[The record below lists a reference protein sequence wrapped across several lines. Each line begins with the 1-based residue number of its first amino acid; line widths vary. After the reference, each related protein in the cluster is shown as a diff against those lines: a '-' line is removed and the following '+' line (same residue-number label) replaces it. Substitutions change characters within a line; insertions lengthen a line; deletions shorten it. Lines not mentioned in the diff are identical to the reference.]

1 MSDVFIL
8 NCSVFATVRQT
19 IQFKMEDLN
28 LPNQVVETL
37 QQHQAVSIRPQLSNK
52 LSQFLSQ
59 LRLDQNRL
67 YSDHC
72 ISKAETHFL
81 LAEHFEDAVALIEQ
95 MQTRA
100 MHFNDDLSASW
111 CEELANW
118 ERMVSNTIEPLFDD
132 ENQRALVKAAYLNV
146 FPTQREYAEAIQI
159 LVVGPHPVDLDV
171 AESEEDTLINRI
183 AQTAAVNT
191 SAVYEAAQAGA
202 KDKALERCAILL
214 DDLDTRNAQNISDRQ
229 TGGTSNRRGSWE
241 VAAQELSLISSHVPG
256 LNKIAQI
263 AQSLID
269 HGRSMRD
276 PLAPAADRSRS
287 FESWTNSKKQLKDEL
302 KCLVRDSESSQ
313 GLQSLHKSL
322 CLSDTY
328 SELKENIQQAQS
340 QEQLDQLAATVDTE
354 SAIYKQ
360 RIKTLEKLFTK
371 RTEYIQ
377 ALSLS
382 AGDTLKEIQNEEP
395 DACDF

>member
-146 FPTQREYAEAIQI
+146 FPTQQEYAEAIQI

-202 KDKALERCAILL
+202 KDKALER
-214 DDLDTRNAQNISDRQ
+214 
-229 TGGTSNRRGSWE
+229 
-241 VAAQELSLISSHVPG
+241 
-256 LNKIAQI
+256 
-263 AQSLID
+263 
-269 HGRSMRD
+269 
-276 PLAPAADRSRS
+276 
-287 FESWTNSKKQLKDEL
+287 
-302 KCLVRDSESSQ
+302 
-313 GLQSLHKSL
+313 
-322 CLSDTY
+322 
-328 SELKENIQQAQS
+328 
-340 QEQLDQLAATVDTE
+340 
-354 SAIYKQ
+354 
-360 RIKTLEKLFTK
+360 
-371 RTEYIQ
+371 
-377 ALSLS
+377 
-382 AGDTLKEIQNEEP
+382 
-395 DACDF
+395 

>member
-1 MSDVFIL
+1 
-8 NCSVFATVRQT
+8 
-19 IQFKMEDLN
+19 
-28 LPNQVVETL
+28 
-37 QQHQAVSIRPQLSNK
+37 
-52 LSQFLSQ
+52 
-59 LRLDQNRL
+59 
-67 YSDHC
+67 
-72 ISKAETHFL
+72 
-81 LAEHFEDAVALIEQ
+81 
-95 MQTRA
+95 
-100 MHFNDDLSASW
+100 
-111 CEELANW
+111 
-118 ERMVSNTIEPLFDD
+118 
-132 ENQRALVKAAYLNV
+132 
-146 FPTQREYAEAIQI
+146 
-159 LVVGPHPVDLDV
+159 
-171 AESEEDTLINRI
+171 
-183 AQTAAVNT
+183 
-191 SAVYEAAQAGA
+191 
-202 KDKALERCAILL
+202 
-214 DDLDTRNAQNISDRQ
+214 
-229 TGGTSNRRGSWE
+229 
-241 VAAQELSLISSHVPG
+241 
-256 LNKIAQI
+256 
-263 AQSLID
+263 
-269 HGRSMRD
+269 MRD

-377 ALSLS
+377 ALSVS